1 MGEKSSFPTVLITG
15 ASGGIGEAFAHVAAG
30 EGHPLVLV
38 ARTEAELHRV
48 RGVIIA
54 RYAVP
59 VTVIVLDLG
68 RPKACDDLVNEL
80 EARKLVP
87 EILINNAGFGLI
99 GKAAELPRE
108 GQLQMIDLNIRA
120 LTDLTLLFLPQM
132 IAKGSGG
139 IINVAS
145 TAGFMPGPN
154 MAVYFATKAYVLSF
168 TDALHEEMK
177 GSGVTLT
184 TLSPGPVE
192 TGFQRRAGMKQ
203 ARALSRVIPKTAM
216 AVAQAGWAGFK
227 AGERLVV
234 PGTMN
239 KFAAYALRAAPR
251 RMILPILKRAM
262 GTAKAR

>member
-1 MGEKSSFPTVLITG
+1 MGEKSPFPTVLITG

-30 EGHPLVLV
+30 EGHPLILV

-48 RGVIIA
+48 RGVVIA

-68 RPKACDDLVNEL
+68 KPGACDELANEL
-80 EARKLVP
+80 EARKLAP
-87 EILINNAGFGLI
+87 DILINNAGFGLI
-99 GKAAELPRE
+99 GKAAELQRE
-108 GQLQMIDLNIRA
+108 NQLQMIDLNVRA
-120 LTDLTLLFLPQM
+120 LTDLTLRFLPRM
-132 IAKGSGG
+132 IARGSGG
-139 IINVAS
+139 VINVAS

-154 MAVYFATKAYVLSF
+154 MAVYFATKAYVMSF
-168 TDALHEEMK
+168 TEALFEETK

-203 ARALSRVIPKTAM
+203 ARALSPMIPKTAM
-216 AVAQAGWAGFK
+216 AVAEAGWAGFK
-227 AGERLVV
+227 AGERLVI

-239 KFAAYALRAAPR
+239 KLAAYALRGAPR
-251 RMILPILKRAM
+251 RVILPVIRRAM

>member
-1 MGEKSSFPTVLITG
+1 MGEKSPFPTVLITG

-30 EGHPLVLV
+30 EGHPLILV

-48 RGVIIA
+48 RGVVIA

-68 RPKACDDLVNEL
+68 KPQACDDLANEL
-80 EARKLVP
+80 EARKLAP
-87 EILINNAGFGLI
+87 AILINNAGFGLI
-99 GKAAELPRE
+99 GKAAELSRE
-108 GQLQMIDLNIRA
+108 SQLQMIDLNVRA
-120 LTDLTLLFLPQM
+120 LTDLTLRFLPQM
-132 IAKGSGG
+132 IARGSGG
-139 IINVAS
+139 VINVAS

-154 MAVYFATKAYVLSF
+154 MAVYFATKAFVMSF
-168 TDALHEEMK
+168 TEALFEETK
-177 GSGVTLT
+177 RSGVTLT
-184 TLSPGPVE
+184 VLSPGPVE
-192 TGFQRRAGMKQ
+192 TGFQARAGMK
-203 ARALSRVIPKTAM
+203 RASTLSPMIPKSAM

-239 KFAAYALRAAPR
+239 KLTAYALRGAPR
-251 RMILPILKRAM
+251 RMILPVIRRAM

>member
-1 MGEKSSFPTVLITG
+1 MGENSPFPTVLITG
-15 ASGGIGEAFAHVAAG
+15 ASGGIGEAFAHVAAS
-30 EGHPLVLV
+30 EGHPLILV

-48 RGVIIA
+48 RGVVIA

-68 RPKACDDLVNEL
+68 KPQACDDLANEL
-80 EARKLVP
+80 EARKLGP
-87 EILINNAGFGLI
+87 DILINNAGFGLI
-99 GKAAELPRE
+99 GKASELARE
-108 GQLQMIDLNIRA
+108 NQLQMIDLNVRA
-120 LTDLTLLFLPQM
+120 LTDLTLRFLPQM
-132 IAKGSGG
+132 IARGSGG
-139 IINVAS
+139 VINVAS

-154 MAVYFATKAYVLSF
+154 MAVYFATKAYVMSF
-168 TDALHEEMK
+168 TEALFEETK

-203 ARALSRVIPKTAM
+203 ARALSRMIPKTAM

-239 KFAAYALRAAPR
+239 KLTAYALRGAPR
-251 RMILPILKRAM
+251 RVILPVIRRAM

>member
-1 MGEKSSFPTVLITG
+1 MAEHSPFPTVLITG

-30 EGHPLVLV
+30 DGHPVILV

-48 RGVIIA
+48 RGVVIA

-59 VTVIVLDLG
+59 ATVIVLDLG
-68 RPKACDDLVNEL
+68 KPGACDVLANEL
-80 EARKLVP
+80 EARQLAP
-87 EILINNAGFGLI
+87 DILINNAGFGLI
-99 GKAAELPRE
+99 GKAAELSRAD
-108 GQLQMIDLNIRA
+108 QLQMIDLNIRA
-120 LTDLTLLFLPQM
+120 LTDLTLRFLPGM

-154 MAVYFATKAYVLSF
+154 MAVYFATKAFVLSF
-168 TDALHEEMK
+168 TDALYEEVK

-184 TLSPGPVE
+184 TLSPGPVD

-203 ARALSRVIPKTAM
+203 ARALSRVVPKGAM

-227 AGERLVV
+227 EGERLVV

-239 KFAAYALRAAPR
+239 KLAAYALRGAPR
-251 RMILPILKRAM
+251 RMILPVIRRAM
-262 GTAKAR
+262 GAAKAR

>member
-1 MGEKSSFPTVLITG
+1 MHEKSPFPTVLITG

-30 EGHPLVLV
+30 EGHPLILV

-48 RGVIIA
+48 RGVVIA

-59 VTVIVLDLG
+59 VTVIVLDLSKPG
-68 RPKACDDLVNEL
+68 ACDVLANEL
-80 EARKLVP
+80 EARKLAP
-87 EILINNAGFGLI
+87 DILINNAGFGLI

-108 GQLQMIDLNIRA
+108 NQLQMIDLNVRA
-120 LTDLTLLFLPQM
+120 LSDLTLRFLPAM

-154 MAVYFATKAYVLSF
+154 MAVYFATKAYVMSF
-168 TDALHEEMK
+168 TEALFEETK

-203 ARALSRVIPKTAM
+203 ARALSPVIPKTAM
-216 AVAQAGWAGFK
+216 AVAEAGWTGFK
-227 AGERLVV
+227 EGERLVI

-239 KFAAYALRAAPR
+239 KLAAYALRGAPR
-251 RMILPILKRAM
+251 RVILPVIRRAM

>member
-1 MGEKSSFPTVLITG
+1 MGENSPFPTVLITG
-15 ASGGIGEAFAHVAAG
+15 ASGGIGEAFAHVAAS
-30 EGHPLVLV
+30 EGHPLILV

-48 RGVIIA
+48 RGVVIA

-68 RPKACDDLVNEL
+68 KPQACDDLANEL
-80 EARKLVP
+80 EARKLGP
-87 EILINNAGFGLI
+87 DILINNAGFGLI
-99 GKAAELPRE
+99 GKASELARE
-108 GQLQMIDLNIRA
+108 NQLQMIDLNVRA
-120 LTDLTLLFLPQM
+120 LTDLTLRFLPQM
-132 IAKGSGG
+132 IARGSGG
-139 IINVAS
+139 VINVAS

-154 MAVYFATKAYVLSF
+154 MAVYFATKAYVISF
-168 TDALHEEMK
+168 TEALFEETK

-203 ARALSRVIPKTAM
+203 ARALSRMIPKTAM

-239 KFAAYALRAAPR
+239 KLTAYALRGAPR
-251 RMILPILKRAM
+251 RVILPVIRRAM

>member
-1 MGEKSSFPTVLITG
+1 MGEKSPFPTVLITG

-30 EGHPLVLV
+30 EGHPLILV

-48 RGVIIA
+48 RGVVIA

-59 VTVIVLDLG
+59 VTVIVLDLSKPG
-68 RPKACDDLVNEL
+68 ACDELANEL
-80 EARKLVP
+80 EARKLEP
-87 EILINNAGFGLI
+87 DILINNAGFGLI
-99 GKAAELPRE
+99 GKAAELQRE
-108 GQLQMIDLNIRA
+108 NQLQMIDLNVRA
-120 LTDLTLLFLPQM
+120 LTDLTLRFLPRM
-132 IAKGSGG
+132 IARGSGG
-139 IINVAS
+139 VINVAS

-154 MAVYFATKAYVLSF
+154 MAVYFATKAYVMSF
-168 TDALHEEMK
+168 TEALFEETR

-203 ARALSRVIPKTAM
+203 ARALSPMIPKTAM
-216 AVAQAGWAGFK
+216 AVAEAGWAGFK
-227 AGERLVV
+227 AGERLVI

-239 KFAAYALRAAPR
+239 KLAAYALRGAPR
-251 RMILPILKRAM
+251 RVILPVIRRAM